1 MKNLPFFSKACVLLF
16 SATLLVACGGNT
28 KEDDEAAAAAAAAA
42 AAEAAAAATHAANAG
57 ELQDLQDAAAS
68 VGNVF
73 YFEYDSSA
81 LTQDALGKLNAHI
94 ALLQK
99 TDGTVRLE
107 GHTDER
113 GTREYNLALGERRAN
128 SVRDYM
134 AANGIATYRIESVS
148 YGEEKPIAYGSIESN
163 WAQNRRVE
171 LK

>member
-1 MKNLPFFSKACVLLF
+1 MKYLPLFGKVPAVLFAVSLI
-16 SATLLVACGGNT
+16 VACSGSDT
-28 KEDDEAAAAAAAAA
+28 QEDDGAAAAAAAARSA
-42 AAEAAAAATHAANAG
+42 DQASALELERLTQAAAA
-57 ELQDLQDAAAS
+57 

-81 LTQDALGKLNAHI
+81 LTPEAVQALNAHI
-94 ALLQK
+94 ALLQRN
-99 TDGTVRLE
+99 DRNVRLD

-113 GTREYNLALGERRAN
+113 GTREYNMALGERRAN

-134 AANGIATYRIESVS
+134 AANGISTARIESVS
-148 YGEEKPIAYGSIESN
+148 YGEERPIAYGSGESN